1 MFLFRT
7 NLQVPAVESP
17 QLFCEEDSVP
27 ARNQENPALAGERVQ
42 INLQSGVLFSEERE
56 SIATRESAVWK
67 RFSRLTDRQ
76 LTTESR
82 VAFISRSSEK
92 RTPDRRLGS
101 NQ

>member
-56 SIATRESAVWK
+56 SMATRCREVGY
-67 RFSRLTDRQ
+67 
-76 LTTESR
+76 
-82 VAFISRSSEK
+82 
-92 RTPDRRLGS
+92 DRRLQNCTTRGPITY
-101 NQ
+101 